1 MTTLN
6 DSINIAAT
14 FTEEVVPAES
24 LWSGILG
31 KLGNLFGKTLDYL
44 TEDMGP
50 VDEEGNYDFTGWHC
64 L

>member
-14 FTEEVVPAES
+14 FADKTYWAKS
-24 LWSGILG
+24 LWSRILG

-50 VDEEGNYDFTGWHC
+50 VEEEGNYDFTGWHC